1 MNPPSNGFRDG
12 GTPRGL
18 AHRLLDW
25 TAKASGGRARSTET
39 QNGDAGDGTGPERS
53 RRDDGD
59 DRPRLAFYIPNLSV
73 GGAEQVTVDIVNG
86 LAARGHDVELVISHA
101 TGELLPKVSDQV
113 TVTTLGSTRLPVAGI
128 AAHVPALARY
138 LCRVE
143 PAAIFPQMTHASVTC
158 LAARRLVD
166 VETAVFPTKH
176 CAFGESDEVTLKSEA
191 LKRLATVLF
200 PTADRVV
207 GVSRGVAD
215 SLVEKMDLDPDR
227 VDVLHN
233 PVETESIRER
243 ARQPVDHEW
252 VEDDDVDV
260 VLFVGRLERQK
271 DLETWLR
278 TFARV
283 HEANPH
289 TRGIVAGKG
298 SQREALR
305 SLATELGIEDVV
317 SIPGYVQNPYRFM
330 HEAGTF
336 LLTSRYEGLP
346 TVIIEALACGSPVVA
361 TDCPSGP
368 REILDDGEYGRLA
381 AVGDV
386 DGLVDAVTETLADP
400 LPAAVLSGRA
410 DDFAPDP
417 ILDEYE
423 RFIRMHVIKKRPVP
437 ESA

>member
-1 MNPPSNGFRDG
+1 MNAPSNGLRDG
-12 GTPRGL
+12 GWSRGL
-18 AHRLLDW
+18 THRFRDW
-25 TAKASGGRARSTET
+25 TASASGEGTRPAT
-39 QNGDAGDGTGPERS
+39 DGDGGVAPARS
-53 RRDDGD
+53 RRNEGG

-101 TGELLPKVSDQV
+101 TGELLPKVSDDVRV
-113 TVTTLGSTRLPVAGI
+113 TVLGSTRMPVAGI

-138 LCRVE
+138 LRRVE

-176 CAFGESDEVTLKSEA
+176 CAFGESDERTLKSEA
-191 LKRLATVLF
+191 LKRLAAALF

-215 SLVEKMDLDPDR
+215 SLVARMDLDPDR

-233 PVETESIRER
+233 PVEVESIRER
-243 ARQPVDHEW
+243 AARPAEHEW
-252 VEDDDVDV
+252 AGDDDVDL
-260 VLFVGRLERQK
+260 VLFVGRIERQK

-278 TFARV
+278 AFARV
-283 HEANPH
+283 RDTNPNA
-289 TRGIVAGKG
+289 RGIVAGKG

-305 SLATELGIEDVV
+305 SLAVELGIDDAV
-317 SIPGYVQNPYRFM
+317 SIPGYVENPYRLM
-330 HEAGTF
+330 HEASAF

-346 TVIIEALACGSPVVA
+346 TVIIEALACGCPVVA

-368 REILDDGEYGRLA
+368 REILVDGEYGRLA

-386 DGLVDAVTETLADP
+386 DGIADAVRATLAEP
-400 LPAAVLSGRA
+400 LPADVLRGRA
-410 DDFAPDP
+410 DDFAPGP

-423 RFIRMHVIKKRPVP
+423 RFIRTHVAGRPVP
-437 ESA
+437 DVA

>member
-1 MNPPSNGFRDG
+1 MNPPTNGFRDG
-12 GTPRGL
+12 WTPWGF
-18 AHRLLDW
+18 AHRLFDW
-25 TAKASGGRARSTET
+25 TARASGGRARATGN
-39 QNGDAGDGTGPERS
+39 QNGDAGDGTGSELS

-59 DRPRLAFYIPNLSV
+59 ERLRLAFYIPNLSV

-113 TVTTLGSTRLPVAGI
+113 TVTALGSTRLPVAGI

-138 LCRVE
+138 LRRVE
-143 PAAIFPQMTHASVTC
+143 PAAVFPQMTHASVTC
-158 LAARRLVD
+158 LAARLVVD
-166 VETAVFPTKH
+166 VETFV
-176 CAFGESDEVTLKSEA
+176 
-191 LKRLATVLF
+191 F
-200 PTADRVV
+200 PTADRVI

-215 SLVEKMDLDPDR
+215 SLVEKMDLNPDR

-233 PVETESIRER
+233 PVEIESIRER

-271 DLETWLR
+271 DLETWLK

-283 HEANPH
+283 HEANPD
-289 TRGIVAGKG
+289 TRGIVVGKG
-298 SQREALR
+298 SQREALQ
-305 SLATELGIEDVV
+305 SLAAELGIEDAV
-317 SIPGYVQNPYRFM
+317 SIPGYVVNPYRFM
-330 HEAGTF
+330 HEAGTL

-346 TVIIEALACGSPVVA
+346 TVIIEALACGCPVVA

-368 REILDDGEYGRLA
+368 REILADGEYGRLA
-381 AVGDV
+381 VVGDV
-386 DGLVDAVTETLADP
+386 DGLVDAVAETLADP

-410 DDFAPDP
+410 DDFASDP

-423 RFIRMHVIKKRPVP
+423 RFIRTHVVEMRPVP
-437 ESA
+437 ETA

>member
-1 MNPPSNGFRDG
+1 MDLPSNGFRDG
-12 GTPRGL
+12 RTPRGL
-18 AHRLLDW
+18 AHRFLDW
-25 TAKASGGRARSTET
+25 AARVSGGGSQATENA
-39 QNGDAGDGTGPERS
+39 NGVTGPEHS
-53 RRDDGD
+53 GQDGKS

-86 LAARGHDVELVISHA
+86 LAARGQDVELIISHA
-101 TGELLPKVSDQV
+101 TGELLPKVSDEVRV
-113 TVTTLGSTRLPVAGI
+113 TILGSTRLPVVGI
-128 AAHVPALARY
+128 VAHVPALARY
-138 LCRVE
+138 LRRVE

-191 LKRLATVLF
+191 LRRLATALF
-200 PTADRVV
+200 PTADGII

-215 SLVEKMDLDPDR
+215 SLIEKMDLDPDR
-227 VDVLHN
+227 VSVLHN
-233 PVETESIRER
+233 PVEIESIRER
-243 ARQPVDHEW
+243 ANQPVDHEW
-252 VEDDDVDV
+252 VEDDDVDI

-283 HEANPH
+283 QEQNPD

-298 SQREALR
+298 SQREALQ
-305 SLATELGIEDVV
+305 SLAAELGIEDVV
-317 SIPGYVQNPYRFM
+317 SIPGYVENPYRFM
-330 HEAGTF
+330 HKASTF

-346 TVIIEALACGSPVVA
+346 TVIIEALACGCPVVA

-368 REILDDGEYGRLA
+368 REILAEGEYGQLA

-386 DGLVDAVTETLADP
+386 DGLADAVVQTLADP
-400 LPAAVLSGRA
+400 LPAAVLRGRA
-410 DDFAPDP
+410 ENFAPDP

-423 RFIRMHVIKKRPVP
+423 RFIRTHVLEKRPVP
-437 ESA
+437 EAA